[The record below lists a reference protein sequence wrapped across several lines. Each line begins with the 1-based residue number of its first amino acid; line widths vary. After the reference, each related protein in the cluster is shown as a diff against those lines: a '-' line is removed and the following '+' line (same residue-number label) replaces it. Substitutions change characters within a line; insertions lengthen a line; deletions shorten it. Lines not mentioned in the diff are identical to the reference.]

1 MVFRYQASRNRFDM
15 FCTLGFL
22 YFVGMFLI
30 PIEFGYRSE
39 SPHVYSA
46 EIAIMNEAIS
56 ERPKTACPYEPP
68 LQTDTEWKMNLKHMP
83 KQSKYCK
90 MKHKNIYIY
99 ELINE

>member
-1 MVFRYQASRNRFDM
+1 MPKAYVVFRYQASRNRFDM

-22 YFVGMFLI
+22 YFLGMFLI

-56 ERPKTACPYEPP
+56 ERPKTACPLWATAADRYRME
-68 LQTDTEWKMNLKHMP
+68 
-83 KQSKYCK
+83 
-90 MKHKNIYIY
+90 
-99 ELINE
+99 NEAKTHA